1 MGMLPLEG
9 AGLDDVLALDVEA
22 VLQRRLQTLV
32 YVKGLAN
39 TPRQARQFIVHG
51 HMAVGPR
58 RVDIPG
64 YLVRR
69 EEEDAI
75 VYDPRS
81 PVANDLHP
89 ARPGAPASEAP
100 LGPAAPEAGGGEG
113 EQP

>member
-81 PVANDLHP
+81 PVASDLHP
-89 ARPGAPASEAP
+89 ARPGAPASETP